1 MRAFRSEFIRI
12 WRPAYFYGGFCAM
25 AGFAALISVFI
36 YTAAKSGPP
45 VPSGSPQAAGF
56 ATVAQIASPGG
67 FLAPLA
73 VVSRP
78 AGVIVLALWAIA
90 VATDYSTGLIRIVVQ
105 AYPKRI
111 PLLAGKIAALAG
123 FTIMASTIAYL
134 VMIFCARPLAR
145 LEGISVDHW
154 HADFASHFFK
164 GYFDFTVAMLVWGL
178 IGLML
183 AVLTRSSAMAIGIGI
198 GFLLVVESL
207 ITIVAA
213 NAAKYLPGGTLTTLV
228 QGGTNGF
235 PWGAALAVV
244 VLYGILA
251 AAISL
256 GVFRTRDIVS

>member
-1 MRAFRSEFIRI
+1 MRASRSEFIRI
-12 WRPAYFYGGFCAM
+12 WRPAYFYGGFGAM
-25 AGFAALISVFI
+25 AAFAALISVFI
-36 YTAAKSGPP
+36 YTAAKTGPP
-45 VPSGSPQAAGF
+45 VPSTSPQAAGF

-67 FLAPLA
+67 FLAPLS

-105 AYPKRI
+105 AYPKRV
-111 PLLAGKIAALAG
+111 PLLAGKIAALAA
-123 FTIMASTIAYL
+123 FTVMAATIAYL

-145 LEGISVDHW
+145 LEGISVEHW
-154 HADFASHFFK
+154 KTDFASHFFK

-178 IGLML
+178 LGLML

-207 ITIVAA
+207 ITIVAP
-213 NAAKYLPGGTLTTLV
+213 NAAKYLPGGTLSTLV

-256 GVFRTRDIVS
+256 GVFRTRDIVA

>member
-12 WRPAYFYGGFCAM
+12 WRPAYFYGGFGAM
-25 AGFAALISVFI
+25 AGFAALISIFI
-36 YTAAKSGPP
+36 YTAATTGPA
-45 VPSGSPQAAGF
+45 VPSTSPQTSGF
-56 ATVAQIASPGG
+56 ATVAQIASAGG
-67 FLAPLA
+67 FLAPLS

-105 AYPKRI
+105 AYPKRV
-111 PLLAGKIAALAG
+111 PLLMGKIAALAA
-123 FTIMASTIAYL
+123 FTIMAATIAYL

-154 HADFASHFFK
+154 KTDFASHFFK
-164 GYFDFTVAMLVWGL
+164 GYFDFTVALLVWGL

-213 NAAKYLPGGTLTTLV
+213 NAAKYLPGGTLSTLV
-228 QGGTNGF
+228 QGGTHGF
-235 PWGAALAVV
+235 PWGAALGVV
-244 VLYGILA
+244 VLYGIIA
-251 AAISL
+251 AAVSL
-256 GVFRTRDIVS
+256 VVFRARDIVA